1 MQRSVQRLTGEDLEF
16 CTCGQCRVGDPVR
29 SVSGGYLMED
39 VTVEAE
45 AFPVTTLP
53 PQAELAASACDA
65 PLIGDAVRLAEWCGT
80 VPRGRQV
87 TATSVLR
94 PAVAREAVE
103 ELRLWHRDPV
113 LGDPDVKGGVLA
125 GLRSAGD
132 LEVLDVPWQFAAEN
146 GFIVVRGGRA
156 VPGPELPDRDDTG
169 QVLSF
174 WREAFG
180 DSIGE
185 LDDEGVGVMPGMFGI
200 MLDGYFGSVVFP
212 ILMLLYRHPDGE
224 WLDVEAIASALG
236 ADRGNLLTV
245 FVVESAARLLRI
257 FELFGAAEAD
267 RGSAEWRADHAA
279 IGVVFAEMET
289 EVPGFRMRLTPLGR
303 YGIQNL
309 LVGEGRTVPVAGEL
323 ASADAV
329 TLLDGLPGYDPESL
343 SAEVTGWLA
352 GRDAESAVTQLLDA
366 VPDADPDFA
375 GRRVVAITVLT
386 FAKPSGRS
394 LEILR
399 ETVTSG
405 PDGQRHVAAGV
416 LANLGEEPPSYRER
430 LQPWLL
436 IDMLTVLSAVG
447 LPDDLPP
454 DLLDPVRAQADGLW
468 RSGHPATAGTLEA
481 MATAVRDA
489 DKALAKQL
497 RRSAHKT
504 RGQRPGPP
512 R

>member
-1 MQRSVQRLTGEDLEF
+1 M
-16 CTCGQCRVGDPVR
+16 
-29 SVSGGYLMED
+29 
-39 VTVEAE
+39 
-45 AFPVTTLP
+45 
-53 PQAELAASACDA
+53 
-65 PLIGDAVRLAEWCGT
+65 
-80 VPRGRQV
+80 
-87 TATSVLR
+87 
-94 PAVAREAVE
+94 
-103 ELRLWHRDPV
+103 
-113 LGDPDVKGGVLA
+113 
-125 GLRSAGD
+125 
-132 LEVLDVPWQFAAEN
+132 
-146 GFIVVRGGRA
+146 
-156 VPGPELPDRDDTG
+156 
-169 QVLSF
+169 
-174 WREAFG
+174 
-180 DSIGE
+180 
-185 LDDEGVGVMPGMFGI
+185 
-200 MLDGYFGSVVFP
+200 
-212 ILMLLYRHPDGE
+212 
-224 WLDVEAIASALG
+224 
-236 ADRGNLLTV
+236 RGNLLTV

-309 LVGEGRTVPVAGEL
+309 LAGEGRTVPVAGEL

-375 GRRVVAITVLT
+375 GRRVVAITILT

-399 ETVTSG
+399 ETVASG
-405 PDGQRHVAAGV
+405 PDGQRHVAASV

-497 RRSAHKT
+497 RRSAHKA